1 MWAFIAHPRTT
12 DKDPLQAR
20 IQKIFP
26 GGGGSEP
33 RILNFNKQ
41 KKPKGGGRGGL
52 VVINIVLR
60 EFLFVPF
67 YSFNSYSVSALWKG
81 GGGVWGP
88 PLRNVFFYKKP
99 VRFRA
104 KIHHLTPSDSL

>member
-20 IQKIFP
+20 IQKNFP

-41 KKPKGGGRGGL
+41 TKPKGWGCGGL
-52 VVINIVLR
+52 VVIDIVLR
-60 EFLFVPF
+60 DFLFVPL
-67 YSFNSYSVSALWKG
+67 YSFNSNSVSAVWRG

-88 PLRNVFFYKKP
+88 PPEKKMTKTGSFSRTIWHP
-99 VRFRA
+99 QTYGQPF
-104 KIHHLTPSDSL
+104 